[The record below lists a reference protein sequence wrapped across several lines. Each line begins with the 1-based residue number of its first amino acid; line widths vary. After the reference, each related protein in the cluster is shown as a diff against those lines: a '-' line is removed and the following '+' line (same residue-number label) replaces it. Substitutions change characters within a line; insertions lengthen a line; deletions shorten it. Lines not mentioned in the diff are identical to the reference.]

1 MVSQRSLPNVSG
13 KETRNKQHKTLANPK
28 TPATSKG
35 LIAPP
40 TTMACLAIAT
50 AEFLTHVGNSSSVY
64 ISRILNAVQ
73 AVKNATISSPICT
86 AFNSSPT
93 NTTHPRL
100 HTPLTTP
107 SPATQPRRLSLSISS
122 NVTNDADGVAGLRG
136 CQGFDCF
143 DKILDFSSHIKPPR
157 RLWSHEVDNNRV
169 YDPGDAGPEVEIS
182 PGRPGIEIR
191 HAGQREEPESE
202 THKSDDPDLSP
213 PPPPYNLGR
222 QN

>member
-86 AFNSSPT
+86 TFNSSPT

-107 SPATQPRRLSLSISS
+107 SPATQPRRFNLSISS
-122 NVTNDADGVAGLRG
+122 NVTNDAGSSDTAFNAFDG
-136 CQGFDCF
+136 F
-143 DKILDFSSHIKPPR
+143 DKILDFPSHIKPPR

-191 HAGQREEPESE
+191 HGRQREEPESE
-202 THKSDDPDLSP
+202 THESDDPDLSP
-213 PPPPYNLGR
+213 PPSPHNLGR